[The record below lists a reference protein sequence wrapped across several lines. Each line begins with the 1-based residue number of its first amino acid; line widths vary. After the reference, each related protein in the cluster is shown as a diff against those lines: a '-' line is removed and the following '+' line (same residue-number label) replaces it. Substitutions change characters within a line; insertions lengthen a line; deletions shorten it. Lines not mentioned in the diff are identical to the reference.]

1 MALAIAIA
9 AWLEA
14 AALVVAL
21 RRRLGRLGLAAV
33 ASVALRSLLAA
44 LVAGAV
50 GYVVHGLVGPILV
63 PDPETAGRAGIAG
76 LATVIAIVTAAFGVS
91 FAGAALA
98 LRIDDLRSIVGLM
111 VDALRRP
118 RRS

>member
-1 MALAIAIA
+1 
-9 AWLEA
+9 
-14 AALVVAL
+14 
-21 RRRLGRLGLAAV
+21 
-33 ASVALRSLLAA
+33 
-44 LVAGAV
+44 
-50 GYVVHGLVGPILV
+50 VGPILV